1 MSQTLPELFAARAPD
16 PSRHFLREASG
27 GVGTYLDLEREV
39 ARWAAGLVAAGI
51 CPGDRVVYQV
61 EKSAAVLT
69 LHLALLRCGAIQ
81 VPVNPAYPDNEV
93 AALLADADPALVIRD
108 PARAVLAGRWQSL
121 TLDAVGGGT
130 ACELASDADIAM
142 PALSATDGVA
152 LLYTSGT
159 TGRPKGALLT
169 HSNLVHNV
177 KTLVDAWGFTEED
190 VLLHILPLFHTH
202 GLFVA
207 THCVLASGASM
218 VLLPGFDVASALEA
232 LPMCSVLMGVPT
244 HYSRLLAD
252 ERFNASRVRG
262 MRLFVSG
269 SAPMPLTLHA
279 AFEAQTGRTVLER
292 YGMTET
298 SMLTSNPLEGVR
310 KPGSVGPPL
319 PGVAVRV
326 VDDDET
332 PLVTGSVGHVQV
344 RGPNVFGG
352 YWQRPDLAPETF
364 TDDGWFRTGD
374 LGAFDSDGYL
384 ELVGRSKDLV
394 ISGGLNVYPRDV
406 EEVLDALAGVRESA
420 VFGVPDPD
428 LGERVV
434 AVVVADEGD
443 EIDANTLRAA
453 ARERLAGYQL
463 PKRIVIVESLPR
475 NAMGKVEKAVLR
487 EAAKEW
493 AT

>member
-1 MSQTLPELFAARAPD
+1 MSQTLPELFVTRAPD
-16 PSRHFLREASG
+16 PSRPVLREARG
-27 GVGTYLDLEREV
+27 GVCTYRDLEVEV
-39 ARWAAGLVAAGI
+39 TRWAGGLVAAGI
-51 CPGDRVVYQV
+51 GPGDRVVYQV
-61 EKSAAVLT
+61 EKSPEVLA
-69 LHLALLRCGAIQ
+69 LHLALLRCGAVQ
-81 VPVNPAYPDNEV
+81 VPVNPAYADSEV
-93 AALLADADPALVIRD
+93 AALLADADPSLVIRD
-108 PARAVLAGRWQSL
+108 PARALLPGRWQSL
-121 TLDAVGGGT
+121 TLDAMGNGT
-130 ACELASDADIAM
+130 ACELASDADSAM
-142 PALSATDGVA
+142 PTLDSTDGAA

-169 HSNLVHNV
+169 HSNLVHNA
-177 KTLVDAWGFTEED
+177 KTLVDAWGFAEED

-207 THCVLASGASM
+207 AHCVLASGASM
-218 VLLPGFDVASALEA
+218 VLLPTFDVSSVLEA
-232 LPMCSVLMGVPT
+232 LPRCSVLMGVPT

-252 ERFNASRVRG
+252 GRFTASRVRG
-262 MRLFVSG
+262 VRLFVSG
-269 SAPMPLTLHA
+269 SAPMPLTLHS
-279 AFEAQTGRTVLER
+279 AFEAKTGRTVLER

-298 SMLTSNPLEGVR
+298 SMLTSNPLDGVR

-326 VDDDET
+326 VDDEGT
-332 PLVTGSVGHVQV
+332 PLVPGSVGQVQV

-352 YWQRPDLAPETF
+352 YWRRPDLDGETF

-420 VFGVPDPD
+420 VFGVPDRD

-434 AVVVADEGD
+434 AAVVTEYGVDLDPQE
-443 EIDANTLRAA
+443 LRAG
-453 ARERLAGYQL
+453 ARERLAGYQV
-463 PKRIVIVESLPR
+463 PKSVIIVDELPR

-487 EAAKEW
+487 EDAREW
-493 AT
+493 PT

>member
-1 MSQTLPELFAARAPD
+1 
-16 PSRHFLREASG
+16 
-27 GVGTYLDLEREV
+27 
-39 ARWAAGLVAAGI
+39 VAAGI
-51 CPGDRVVYQV
+51 CPGDRVVYHV
-61 EKSAAVLT
+61 DKSPTVLT
-69 LHLALLRCGAIQ
+69 LHLALLRCGAVQ

-93 AALLADADPALVIRD
+93 TALLADAEPTLVIRD
-108 PARAVLAGRWQSL
+108 PARAVL
-121 TLDAVGGGT
+121 
-130 ACELASDADIAM
+130 
-142 PALSATDGVA
+142 P
-152 LLYTSGT
+152 
-159 TGRPKGALLT
+159 GALLT
-169 HSNLVHNV
+169 HANLVHNA
-177 KTLVDAWGFTEED
+177 KTLVDAWDFSEED

-218 VLLPGFDVASALEA
+218 VLLPAFDVPSVLEA
-232 LPMCSVLMGVPT
+232 LPLCSVLMGVPT

-269 SAPMPLTLHA
+269 SAPMPIGLHA
-279 AFEAQTGRTVLER
+279 AFQAQTGRTVLER

-298 SMLTSNPLEGVR
+298 SMLTSNPLGGVR
-310 KPGSVGPPL
+310 KPGTVGPPL

-326 VDDDET
+326 VDDEET
-332 PLVTGSVGHVQV
+332 PLLAGSVGHVQV
-344 RGPNVFGG
+344 RGPTVFGG
-352 YWQRPDLAPETF
+352 YWRRPDLGDETF

-374 LGAFDSDGYL
+374 LGAFDIDGYL

-406 EEVLDALAGVRESA
+406 EQVLEALEGVRESA

-434 AVVVADEGD
+434 GVVVADEGVD
-443 EIDANTLRAA
+443 LDPETIRTAIRAS
-453 ARERLAGYQL
+453 LAGYQV
-463 PKRIVIVESLPR
+463 PKEIVLVDELPR

-487 EAAKEW
+487 DAAREW
-493 AT
+493 TT

>member
-1 MSQTLPELFAARAPD
+1 MTSTLPELFASRRPDLTAP
-16 PSRHFLREASG
+16 FLRTLDDRVVTYQGLETEVERWASG
-27 GVGTYLDLEREV
+27 LWLAGVR
-39 ARWAAGLVAAGI
+39 
-51 CPGDRVVYQV
+51 PGDRVVYQV
-61 EKSAAVLT
+61 EKSPAVLT
-69 LHLALLRCGAIQ
+69 LHLALLRCGAVQ
-81 VPVNPAYPDNEV
+81 VPVNPAYADSEV
-93 AALLADADPALVIRD
+93 AGLLTDADPTLVVRD
-108 PARAVLAGRWQSL
+108 PSREVLSGSWQSL
-121 TLDAVGGGT
+121 TLDAVGQGT
-130 ACELASDADIAM
+130 ATHLATDEDIAM
-142 PALSATDGVA
+142 PRLDSGDGA
-152 LLYTSGT
+152 AILYTSGT

-169 HSNLVHNV
+169 HANLVHNA
-177 KTLVDAWGFTEED
+177 KTLVEAWDFTEED

-218 VLLPGFDVASALEA
+218 VFLPAFDVSSVVEA
-232 LPMCSVLMGVPT
+232 VPQCSVMMGVPT

-252 ERFNASRVRG
+252 GRFNASRVRG

-269 SAPMPLTLHA
+269 SAPMPLSVHA

-298 SMLTSNPLEGVR
+298 SMLTSNPLDGIR

-319 PGVAVRV
+319 PGVTVRV
-326 VDDDET
+326 VDEAEL
-332 PLVTGSVGHVQV
+332 PLVTGSVGHIQA
-344 RGPNVFGG
+344 RGSNVFGG
-352 YWQRPDLAPETF
+352 YWRRPDLARETF

-406 EEVLDALAGVRESA
+406 EEVLDALVGVRESA
-420 VFGVPDPD
+420 VFGIPDDD

-434 AVVVADEGD
+434 AVVVADEGVD
-443 EIDANTLRAA
+443 LDPEELRSA
-453 ARERLAGYQL
+453 ARQRLAGYQL
-463 PKRIVIVESLPR
+463 PKRIAIVEGLPR

-487 EAAKEW
+487 ETAKEW
-493 AT
+493 TT